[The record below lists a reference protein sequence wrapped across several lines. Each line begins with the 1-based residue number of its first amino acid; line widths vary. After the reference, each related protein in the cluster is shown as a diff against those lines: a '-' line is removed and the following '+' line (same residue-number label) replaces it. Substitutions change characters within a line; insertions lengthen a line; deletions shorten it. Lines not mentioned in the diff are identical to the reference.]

1 MWTGEDEGPMATRK
15 GTKKLEPAEKA
26 PKPGFFDSLLSA
38 FRRPSQEKA
47 APASPSGKDGRKRA
61 GNSGGTRKLS
71 PGGGKR
77 GVGNQ
82 KRTTALPQAEIE
94 SEQSASLGAHEST
107 LEQDL
112 LGAIEGDLFS
122 FGDPEAE
129 ASGFFS
135 DPGQDDSYPPPPRPQ
150 PPVTQVPVAEPPR
163 PAAPA
168 PRSAPQPPAGSG
180 SGLFA
185 PEGVD
190 RDLDSLFDS
199 FEPGGTAPAVPAAAP
214 APRPVAPPPATPS
227 SPSLAPAAPA
237 PAAPAAAAA
246 RGPVSA
252 PVTALAPSA
261 GASQDG
267 LVSIGKLLVDQN
279 TLKRIIDNAEKRGAG
294 VYSTTTIISNSR
306 GADLDQLLQRIDGC
320 EGVQGSLIV
329 GRDGLVI
336 ASTLPAT
343 FEKELVGAIASS
355 MLTNLDVQ
363 GKKMRV
369 GSTRL
374 ALLDTEGAL
383 VMLVAL
389 QVGVLV
395 VMAPSLV
402 GLDLTAIL
410 SVLAGDG
417 T

>member
-15 GTKKLEPAEKA
+15 GTKKLESAEKA
-26 PKPGFFDSLLSA
+26 AKPGFLDSLLSA
-38 FRRPSQEKA
+38 FRRPSGDKA
-47 APASPSGKDGRKRA
+47 AASASGGKDARKRT

-71 PGGGKR
+71 PGGKR
-77 GVGNQ
+77 GVGSQ
-82 KRTTALPQAEIE
+82 KRTTALPQADQDFTAALPEE
-94 SEQSASLGAHEST
+94 PQST

-112 LGAIEGDLFS
+112 LATIEGDLFS
-122 FGDPEAE
+122 FGDGDQEAG
-129 ASGFFS
+129 GFFA
-135 DPGQDDSYPPPPRPQ
+135 DPQQDQAFAPPPP
-150 PPVTQVPVAEPPR
+150 PP
-163 PAAPA
+163 PAAPRVPA
-168 PRSAPQPPAGSG
+168 PEPRRAAPPPSGGAGG
-180 SGLFA
+180 GLFA

-199 FEPGGTAPAVPAAAP
+199 FEPGGGAPPAPQVAPSAPAQPAPPSRPAAPVAPPAPAPAPAAAP
-214 APRPVAPPPATPS
+214 ARAPV
-227 SPSLAPAAPA
+227 A
-237 PAAPAAAAA
+237 PAAPAA
-246 RGPVSA
+246 S
-252 PVTALAPSA
+252 TALVPST

-336 ASTLPAT
+336 ASSLPPT
-343 FEKELVGAIASS
+343 YEKELVGAIASS

-374 ALLDTEGAL
+374 ALLDTENAL

-410 SVLAGDG
+410 SVLAGEAG
-417 T
+417 